1 MTDKILQKYKRELV
15 LSKTKKKLLFLI
27 WLSLLILASYVFL
40 FYVTIRGFLIF
51 FLTAHLAWM
60 KLVETNRKIK
70 LLEMTIYI
78 RKIEL
83 KELIANPNDPLF
95 QEIKNI
101 FTPKK

>member
-15 LSKTKKKLLFLI
+15 LSKTKKKLLFLL

-40 FYVTIRGFLIF
+40 FYVTIRGILIF
-51 FLTAHLAWM
+51 ALMAHLAWM
-60 KLVETNRKIK
+60 ELFENNRNFK
-70 LLEMTIYI
+70 LLEITIYI

-83 KELIANPNDPLF
+83 KELKANPKDPLF

-101 FTPKK
+101 LTQNN

>member
-1 MTDKILQKYKRELV
+1 M
-15 LSKTKKKLLFLI
+15 
-27 WLSLLILASYVFL
+27 
-40 FYVTIRGFLIF
+40 
-51 FLTAHLAWM
+51 AHLAWM
-60 KLVETNRKIK
+60 KLVENNRKIK

-83 KELIANPNDPLF
+83 NELKANPNDPLF